1 LEAAVKAGLA
11 ETALGQW
18 FLWLAITGM
27 VLLFLI
33 YGRPFLVPIAT
44 AFLVFT
50 VISAAIDKIAQI
62 RLGTVTPPYWISVAV
77 GILLLGIA
85 MFVLYSIVTVEIVLL
100 IEQWPALLDHARKM
114 LASLSEWLGADVAGA
129 LQTAF
134 GDFNILTGLRNLV
147 TPAGIAIT
155 TILVVILYVAFLF
168 VESRHFP
175 AKVELMFAKP
185 ECAAQFKETAGRIV
199 AGVHRYLLLKTLLCV
214 ANALAAYAVMKLVGL
229 EYAEAWAVLTFFLF
243 FIPKLGAVIA
253 FILPPL
259 FAVLQFEAWQPV
271 LFLVVGLAVVQFVM
285 GEVVEPRLM
294 GSSLNLSPLVILLA
308 LAFWTLIWGLAGAFL
323 AIPMTV
329 VILTVCSKVPALRP
343 VAILLSKEGDPDSGG
358 PNNAASAQD

>member
-1 LEAAVKAGLA
+1 VKAGQT

-18 FLWLAITGM
+18 FLWLAIAGM

-33 YGRPFLVPIAT
+33 YGRPFLVPVVT
-44 AFLVFT
+44 AFLIFT

-62 RLGTVTPPYWISVAV
+62 RLGRVTPPYWVSVAV
-77 GILLLGIA
+77 GASLLAIA

-100 IEQWPALLDHARKM
+100 IEQWPEFLDHARSK
-114 LASLSEWLGADVAGA
+114 LASLSEWLGADVSGA

-147 TPAGIAIT
+147 TPAGIAMT
-155 TILVVILYVAFLF
+155 TILVVALYVAFLF
-168 VESRHFP
+168 VESRRFP
-175 AKVELMFAKP
+175 GKLDRLIPDAERAKTFNEVA
-185 ECAAQFKETAGRIV
+185 TRIIAGI
-199 AGVHRYLLLKTLLCV
+199 HRYLLLKTLLCV

-229 EYAEAWAVLTFFLF
+229 EYAEAWALLTFFLF

-259 FAVLQFEAWQPV
+259 FAALQFEAWQPV
-271 LFLVVGLAVVQFVM
+271 LFLVIGLAVVQFVM
-285 GEVVEPRLM
+285 GEVVEPRIM
-294 GSSLNLSPLVILLA
+294 GQSLNLSPLVILLA

-329 VILTVCSKVPALRP
+329 VILTICSKVPALRP
-343 VAILLSKEGDPDSGG
+343 VAILLSKEGDPDPAGSSGG
-358 PNNAASAQD
+358 ARSQD